1 VLGWRL
7 NTRLLEISQP
17 DDKYLSWSAD
27 VWKLREVGHCL
38 TKQLEMLVGRLNHT
52 AYIIPISR
60 H

>member
-1 VLGWRL
+1 M